1 MSGKKRAHVI
11 VEGRVQGVFFRAYTS
26 DEAKKLG
33 LAGWVR
39 NRPEGSVEAIIEGDA
54 ASVRYNAALVLPG
67 FTGIQGHRSTCF
79 RRTARLEIIQP
90 LKFTITNIR

>member
-33 LAGWVR
+33 LTGWVR
-39 NRPEGSVEAIIEGDA
+39 NRPEGTVEAVIEGDTDTVDA
-54 ASVRYNAALVLPG
+54 MLRWFHQGSPG
-67 FTGIQGHRSTCF
+67 SKVTKVNVSEEPPVGDSTTF
-79 RRTARLEIIQP
+79 EIHYY
-90 LKFTITNIR
+90 

>member
-1 MSGKKRAHVI
+1 MSSKKRVHVI

-39 NRPEGSVEAIIEGDA
+39 NRPEGTVEAVVEGNA
-54 ASVRYNAALVLPG
+54 GSVDTILRWFYQGSPG
-67 FTGIQGHRSTCF
+67 SKVTDVKVQEESPIGDMNSF
-79 RRTARLEIIQP
+79 EIHYY
-90 LKFTITNIR
+90 